1 MKKVVI
7 AVVAAGLLSAAG
19 TALAKPGNGQKD
31 TTIRTAALF
40 SASLRVPFSDAN
52 RRAVLMPSSYGIA
65 AGKRKEWYNHIQH
78 SIDLSTNF
86 AKKAFKSYSLG
97 HE

>member
-31 TTIRTAALF
+31 ATIRTAELF
-40 SASLRVPFSDAN
+40 SASIRSLLRAQTGKPY
-52 RRAVLMPSSYGIA
+52 RRPPS
-65 AGKRKEWYNHIQH
+65 AGSLWAEEWYNYIQH
-78 SIDLSTNF
+78 SIIN
-86 AKKAFKSYSLG
+86 KEK
-97 HE
+97 